1 MGVLVR
7 ECSLG
12 GKACLNSNDVSD
24 VKNQKAG
31 RCTIMASHKIQ
42 IKNISLAK
50 EIEEPQVAIWFQ
62 NQYESG

>member
-1 MGVLVR
+1 MS

-12 GKACLNSNDVSD
+12 GKACLNSKDVSE

-31 RCTIMASHKIQ
+31 RCTIIASHKMQ

-50 EIEEPQVAIWFQ
+50 EIEDPQVAIWFQ

>member
-1 MGVLVR
+1 VS

-12 GKACLNSNDVSD
+12 GKACLNSKDVSE

-31 RCTIMASHKIQ
+31 RCTIIASHKMQ

-50 EIEEPQVAIWFQ
+50 EIEDPQVAI
-62 NQYESG
+62 